1 MADPAVRGRTA
12 RSVART
18 AAGVFRIVHPFPS
31 ALNAV
36 LTAALVVIA
45 GGTPMLAAR
54 LGIAMFAL
62 QAAIGTANDLVDEPV
77 DAVHK
82 STKPLPRGLI
92 TRGAARMLLAVAL
105 ALGLGLSA
113 LSGPAVFTVALTGT
127 GIGLAYD
134 RWLKG
139 TVWSWLP
146 FALGIP
152 LLPVYAWLGAAGR
165 IPGSFLVLIPTA
177 MVAGAALALANLL
190 ADHER
195 DRAAGAVTAATRLGA
210 GRAWLICALLQAI
223 VFVVALGSLVALQ
236 GRGGGVV
243 AAAAGGIV
251 MAAGLA
257 IGRSGRPGR
266 REVAW
271 ETQAVGL
278 GLLAAGWVAALAE
291 AGRL

>member
-1 MADPAVRGRTA
+1 MV
-12 RSVART
+12 
-18 AAGVFRIVHPFPS
+18 
-31 ALNAV
+31 
-36 LTAALVVIA
+36 
-45 GGTPMLAAR
+45 AAR
-54 LGIAMFAL
+54 LGIAMFVL
-62 QAAIGTANDLVDEPV
+62 QAAIGTANDLIDEPV
-77 DAVHK
+77 DAIHK
-82 STKPLPRGLI
+82 TAKPLPRGLI
-92 TRGAARMLLAVAL
+92 SRAAARLLLGAALVM
-105 ALGLGLSA
+105 GLGLSA
-113 LSGPAVFTVALTGT
+113 LSGPAVFAVALVGT

-134 RWLKG
+134 RWLKS

-152 LLPVYAWLGAAGR
+152 LLPVYAWMGAAGR
-165 IPGSFLVLIPTA
+165 IPGSFVVLIPAA

-190 ADHER
+190 ADLER

-210 GRAWLICALLQAI
+210 GRAWLICATLHAI
-223 VFVVALGSLVALQ
+223 VLAVALGSLVALQ
-236 GRGGGVV
+236 GRGGGVL

-257 IGRSGRPGR
+257 IGRSGRPAH

-291 AGRL
+291 VGRL